1 MSYVVLA
8 RKWRPQTFDQV
19 IGQEHVT
26 TTLKNSIKAGRIAHA
41 YLFSGPRGV
50 GKTSTARILS
60 KALNCEK
67 GPTSSPCL
75 KCVSCKEIT
84 AGNSLDILEI
94 DGASNRGIDEIRNL
108 RANIGFAPATGKYK
122 VYIID
127 EVHMLTTEAFN
138 ALLKTLEEPPAHV
151 KFIFAT
157 TQPHKV
163 PATILSRCQRFDFR
177 RITVIELVEK
187 LQTIVA
193 DEKIKAGSEALLYI
207 ARAADGS
214 MRDAETILDQLIS
227 FCEGKIEAGDVTNML
242 GMVSQDIFI
251 ELTRAVVGRDS
262 AAGLKIVDNIINQG
276 KDISQFLAGV
286 IEHFRNIM
294 VAKVSPAS
302 VDLIDLPADQIKILN
317 ELAQQLS
324 FEEIFFIFNI
334 LSQTEYNIKRSN
346 LIRSP
351 LEMAVIK
358 ITRLNSLVSV
368 PEMIDQLAA
377 LEQKIKTGP
386 VKNIASRPSVPVDEN
401 PGRLEEDPGPF
412 EEPGFSPEKKV
423 NLKKN
428 APPRRAEAEIQADT
442 LPPEPGSDLK
452 DISKNWSRILAE
464 LSKESPA
471 CSAYLSAGRP
481 IKFEQGTLIIKFGQ
495 TNSLHKRTLEDLKN
509 RQMLKDVFKKVLG
522 TDIQTSLV
530 LSGSAQDQGQTDDS
544 EQTGSAGPE
553 PDYESPD
560 PEMPAEETQEIE
572 PIVKTAAKIFKAKKI
587 KVAK

>member
-1 MSYVVLA
+1 MSYIVLA

-26 TTLKNSIKAGRIAHA
+26 TTLKNSIEAGRIAHA

-67 GPTSSPCL
+67 GPTSKPCL
-75 KCVSCKEIT
+75 KCISCKEIT
-84 AGNSLDILEI
+84 AGSSLDILEI

-177 RITVIELVEK
+177 RITVTELVEK

-193 DEKIKAGSEALLYI
+193 DEKIKASSEALLYI

-251 ELTRAVVGRDS
+251 ELTRAVIDRDS

-276 KDISQFLAGV
+276 KDISQFLCGL

-317 ELAQQLS
+317 ELAQKLS
-324 FEEIFFIFNI
+324 FEEIFFIFSI
-334 LSQTEYNIKRSN
+334 LSQAEYNIKRS
-346 LIRSP
+346 RS
-351 LEMAVIK
+351 
-358 ITRLNSLVSV
+358 
-368 PEMIDQLAA
+368 
-377 LEQKIKTGP
+377 
-386 VKNIASRPSVPVDEN
+386 
-401 PGRLEEDPGPF
+401 EEHT
-412 EEPGFSPEKKV
+412 S
-423 NLKKN
+423 
-428 APPRRAEAEIQADT
+428 
-442 LPPEPGSDLK
+442 
-452 DISKNWSRILAE
+452 E
-464 LSKESPA
+464 LQS
-471 CSAYLSAGRP
+471 
-481 IKFEQGTLIIKFGQ
+481 
-495 TNSLHKRTLEDLKN
+495 H
-509 RQMLKDVFKKVLG
+509 
-522 TDIQTSLV
+522 
-530 LSGSAQDQGQTDDS
+530 
-544 EQTGSAGPE
+544 
-553 PDYESPD
+553 
-560 PEMPAEETQEIE
+560 
-572 PIVKTAAKIFKAKKI
+572 
-587 KVAK
+587 

>member
-1 MSYVVLA
+1 MSYIVLA

-26 TTLKNSIKAGRIAHA
+26 TTLKNSIEAGRIAHA

-67 GPTSSPCL
+67 GPTSKPCL
-75 KCVSCKEIT
+75 KCISCQEIT

-177 RITVIELVEK
+177 RITVTELVEK

-193 DEKIKAGSEALLYI
+193 DEKIKASSEALLYI

-251 ELTRAVVGRDS
+251 ELTRAVIDRDS

-276 KDISQFLAGV
+276 KDISQFLCGL

-317 ELAQQLS
+317 KLAQKLS
-324 FEEIFFIFNI
+324 FEEIFFIFSI
-334 LSQTEYNIKRSN
+334 LSQAEYNIKRSN

-358 ITRLNSLVSV
+358 ITRLYSLVSV
-368 PEMIDQLAA
+368 PEMIDQLTA
-377 LEQKIKTGP
+377 LEQKIKTAP
-386 VKNIASRPSVPVDEN
+386 VTNITSGSSEPVYKEPDPSPGDSASSTPLP
-401 PGRLEEDPGPF
+401 
-412 EEPGFSPEKKV
+412 
-423 NLKKN
+423 
-428 APPRRAEAEIQADT
+428 EAEIQADAS
-442 LPPEPGSDLK
+442 PPGSRSGLK
-452 DISKNWSRILAE
+452 DICKNWSRILAE
-464 LSKESPA
+464 LSKASPA

-481 IKFEQGTLIIKFGQ
+481 IKFEQGTLIISFGQ
-495 TNSLHKRTLEDLKN
+495 TNSLHKKTLEDLKN
-509 RQMLKDVFKKVLG
+509 RQQLQDVFKKVLG
-522 TDIQTSLV
+522 VDIQTSFV
-530 LSGSAQDQGQTDDS
+530 LAGSAQDQGQTDDS
-544 EQTGSAGPE
+544 EQTGSVGPE
-553 PDYESPD
+553 PGYESPD

-587 KVAK
+587 KIEK